1 MLNSLSSLV
10 GLKSLK
16 ELILGHN
23 QLSGVK
29 DLGDLTNLV
38 VLDISHNKLN
48 DLDKLT
54 PLKALLKLKVLC
66 VQENPLCTRIPKYE
80 AAVQKLFHQSLIIDP
95 DILKD
100 FS

>member
-1 MLNSLSSLV
+1 
-10 GLKSLK
+10 
-16 ELILGHN
+16 
-23 QLSGVK
+23 
-29 DLGDLTNLV
+29 